1 MKDKTDN
8 KAHDDF
14 SLENIKSRI
23 RAKAET
29 NPALFTLT
37 GSTIT
42 SAKPID
48 MNKQNISGLAEP
60 KQNSDAVSLDYL
72 QSNYVSKTDPDSG
85 YLSTKGGTMS
95 GNINMGGNSITNVKM
110 PEANAESKSLDQSA
124 AATVGYVM
132 QMADTV
138 TNNSEINEAVT
149 KLSGISNK
157 VSVIEAA
164 LGIPP
169 SQEAPPE
176 GEEPEPEEPAPDT
189 SLFVSIS
196 GSTMSGDL
204 DMTNHAVKNVKT
216 PLDTEVKN
224 AANVEYV
231 QSKISTPQIGFLGNT
246 ISKETT
252 VTDHFEWKTS
262 TTTTPPAPPP
272 PPAPSPASPT
282 SPVVNPDESPTAPP
296 PNVPKPVLPAPIRM
310 EAAQGGEAGGEGSTE
325 QTPTDNVNSTP
336 ISDQYLKIEESDTK
350 TIKVLSSGILTLSVT
365 ATWSESSSANISVI
379 LNPSPKAPE
388 GTGLTSTTTTSD
400 TVVYTVSA
408 LQSGQNMFF
417 QIPVQEPSDLKLKL
431 NSTSNGTP
439 ASRAETAN
447 LKLSSWSWQTTLLPS
462 SFPEKTKP

>member
-48 MNKQNISGLAEP
+48 MNKQNISGLAAP

-72 QSNYVSKTDPDSG
+72 QSNYVSKSDPDSG

-110 PEANAESKSLDQSA
+110 PEATVELKSLDQSA

-132 QMADTV
+132 QMAETV
-138 TNNSEINEAVT
+138 TNNPEINDAVT
-149 KLSGISNK
+149 KLSGISSK

-189 SLFVSIS
+189 SLFLSIS

-204 DMTNHAVKNVKT
+204 DMNNHAVKNVKT
-216 PLDTEVKN
+216 PLDTNPKD

-246 ISKETT
+246 ISTETT
-252 VTDHFEWKTS
+252 VTNYFDWKTS
-262 TTTTPPAPPP
+262 TTTPPAPPP
-272 PPAPSPASPT
+272 ASSA
-282 SPVVNPDESPTAPP
+282 SPVVNPDESPTTPL
-296 PNVPKPVLPAPIRM
+296 PNVPKPVLLAPIRM
-310 EAAQGGEAGGEGSTE
+310 EAAEGGAAAEGSPG
-325 QTPTDNVNSTP
+325 QTPNDNVNSTP

-350 TIKVLSSGILTLSVT
+350 TIKVLSSGILTLSAT
-365 ATWSESSSANISVI
+365 ATWSGDTSANISVI
-379 LNPSPKAPE
+379 LNPSAKALE
-388 GTGLTSTTTTSD
+388 GTESTSRTTNSD

-417 QIPVQEPSDLKLKL
+417 QIPVQKPSDLKLKL

-447 LKLSSWSWQTTLLPS
+447 LKLSSWSWQMTLLPS

>member
-72 QSNYVSKTDPDSG
+72 QSNYVSKSDPNSG
-85 YLSTKGGTMS
+85 YLPTTGGTMS

-110 PEANAESKSLDQSA
+110 PDAKELKSLDRSA

-132 QMADTV
+132 EMADTV
-138 TNNSEINEAVT
+138 TNNPEINDAVS
-149 KLSGISNK
+149 KLSGISNQ

-169 SQEAPPE
+169 RQEAPPE
-176 GEEPEPEEPAPDT
+176 EETPEPEEPAPDT

-204 DMTNHAVKNVKT
+204 NMDNHAVKNVKT
-216 PLDTEVKN
+216 PLDTNPKD

-252 VTDHFEWKTS
+252 VTDHFDWKTS
-262 TTTTPPAPPP
+262 TTTTPPVPP
-272 PPAPSPASPT
+272 PPAPPPAAPT
-282 SPVVNPDESPTAPP
+282 SPVVNPDESPTTPP

-310 EAAQGGEAGGEGSTE
+310 EAAQGGAAGAEGSPG
-325 QTPTDNVNSTP
+325 QTPNDNVNSTP
-336 ISDQYLKIEESDTK
+336 ISDQYLKIEDSDTK

-365 ATWSESSSANISVI
+365 ATWSESTSANISVI
-379 LNPSPKAPE
+379 LNPSPKTPE
-388 GTGLTSTTTTSD
+388 GTESISRTTNSD

-417 QIPVQEPSDLKLKL
+417 QIPVQAPSDLKLKL
-431 NSTSNGTP
+431 NSTSNGAP
-439 ASRAETAN
+439 ASRAKTAN

-462 SFPEKTKP
+462 IFPQETSS